1 MKNLS
6 CKFHADIKNNYFRM
20 KNILILILLMTI
32 NALLPAC
39 SKKDAFKLNETYHG
53 FKLIKKQFVEEVN
66 SECLLFIHEK
76 SGAQLLK
83 VANDDHNKLFNI
95 AFKTAPENDWG
106 TPHIMEHSVLNGSEN
121 FPVKSPFD
129 VLLQGSLNTFLNAM
143 TGKDLTTY
151 PVASMNEKDYFNLMH
166 VYLDAVFNPLI
177 YDDPKILQQEGWHY
191 ELNEEDG
198 PLTYKGVVYNEMKG
212 AYSNPQRELSYQ
224 IYKILFPDNAYG
236 FESGGYPT
244 EIPKLTQEYFIDFHK
259 KYYHPSNSYILLYG
273 DADLLQELEFI
284 NEKYLSNYDALEE
297 KIEIQLQRPFDSM
310 KEIEKPYPFQEG
322 VPTNDQT
329 FLSLNFV
336 IGTSADR
343 ELCMT
348 FDVLAHALVNHESAP
363 IRLALQKAGI
373 GRDVRASFD
382 EMQQN
387 LFHITVQN
395 ANPEDKDLFRETV
408 MITLQEVAANGL
420 DKTMVE
426 GIINRMEFNLKEG
439 DSSQKG
445 LMCLMMTYQPW
456 FFANDP
462 FLGLEYSKPLAEV
475 KKALETN
482 LLETAVQEHLLS
494 NNHAAL
500 VVLKPEP
507 GLLSKIEQATNQ
519 ELQVYKS
526 NLESDELIQI
536 MTQTTQLL
544 EHQQRE
550 DTPEALAS
558 IPMLELTDIDKN
570 IEWYPVNEKQVEDVP
585 VLHYDDFTN
594 DIVYTTLYFDLKVLP
609 QELIPYASLLNAI
622 LGKVGTENYSFGSL
636 NNELNIHAGGFNT
649 STTTFTKERNDE
661 NYIPKFQVSAKAVT
675 AKTHKLFELLEEIL
689 INSDFNDTDRLKEL
703 ITRHQA
709 RVDANFKSNGL
720 NFAMSRLRS
729 YYSHTGMIEE
739 LTNGIEYYR
748 FITHLAKNFDQETEV
763 IQSKLAETAQLLF
776 TKENMAVG
784 VTCGEKD
791 FNSFSEGLNSL
802 ATSLP
807 VGGRE
812 YNTWGFEIERK
823 NEGILTA
830 SKVQYVTKGYDFKK
844 LGHNYTGKMQVLNQ
858 ILSTD
863 WLQNRIRVMG
873 GAYGGFSGISS
884 NGNVFFASYRDPNL
898 TETLEN
904 FNNTPMFL
912 KEFNADEKTMTRF
925 IIGTISKFDQPHNVS
940 DKGNIAFRR
949 YFEKTTPEILQA
961 EREEILST
969 TAEDIKNMSDFV
981 EQVLSQDN
989 LCVYGNDEKIQANKS
1004 VFSNLVMIAD

>member
-106 TPHIMEHSVLNGSEN
+106 TPHIMEHSVLNGSKN

-129 VLLQGSLNTFLNAM
+129 ILLQGSLNTFLNAM
-143 TGKDLTTY
+143 TGKDITTY

-177 YDDPKILQQEGWHY
+177 YEDPKILQQEGWHY
-191 ELNEEDG
+191 ELVDENG
-198 PLTYKGVVYNEMKG
+198 PLDYKGVVYNEMKG
-212 AYSNPQRELSYQ
+212 AYSNPQRELYYQ
-224 IYKILFPDNAYG
+224 IYKNLFLDNTYG
-236 FESGGYPT
+236 FEAGGYPI
-244 EIPKLTQEYFIDFHK
+244 EIPKLTNEYFIKFHEK
-259 KYYHPSNSYILLYG
+259 FYHPSNSYILLYG
-273 DADLLQELEFI
+273 DADLNRELEFI
-284 NEKYLSNYDALEE
+284 DKEYLSNYEAPEDKVEIPLQAAFDTMKRVE
-297 KIEIQLQRPFDSM
+297 KS
-310 KEIEKPYPFQEG
+310 YPIQEG
-322 VPTNDQT
+322 LSTDGQT
-329 FLSLNFV
+329 FLNISFV
-336 IGTSADR
+336 IGTSTDR

-348 FDVLAHALVNHESAP
+348 FDVLAQALVNHESAP
-363 IRLALQKAGI
+363 LRLALQKAGI

-408 MITLQEVAANGL
+408 MNTLQEIAANGL

-622 LGKVGTENYSFGSL
+622 LGKVGTENYSFGIL
-636 NNELNIHAGGFNT
+636 TNELNIHTGGFNP
-649 STTTFTKERNDE
+649 STNTFSVNQSDD
-661 NYIPKFQVSAKAVT
+661 NFMPVFQVAAKAVSD
-675 AKTHKLFELLEEIL
+675 KTDKMFILLEEIL
-689 INSDFNDTDRLKEL
+689 KRSDFTDAERLKEL

-720 NFAMSRLRS
+720 NYAMSRLRS
-729 YYSHTGMIEE
+729 YYSNTGRMED
-739 LTNGIEYYR
+739 LTTGVEYYN
-748 FITHLAKNFDQETEV
+748 FVTSLAKNYDQNAAG
-763 IQSKLAETAQLLF
+763 IQAKLSETAQLLF
-776 TKENMAVG
+776 A
-784 VTCGEKD
+784 
-791 FNSFSEGLNSL
+791 
-802 ATSLP
+802 
-807 VGGRE
+807 R
-812 YNTWGFEIERK
+812 
-823 NEGILTA
+823 
-830 SKVQYVTKGYDFKK
+830 
-844 LGHNYTGKMQVLNQ
+844 
-858 ILSTD
+858 
-863 WLQNRIRVMG
+863 
-873 GAYGGFSGISS
+873 
-884 NGNVFFASYRDPNL
+884 
-898 TETLEN
+898 
-904 FNNTPMFL
+904 NN
-912 KEFNADEKTMTRF
+912 
-925 IIGTISKFDQPHNVS
+925 
-940 DKGNIAFRR
+940 
-949 YFEKTTPEILQA
+949 
-961 EREEILST
+961 
-969 TAEDIKNMSDFV
+969 
-981 EQVLSQDN
+981 
-989 LCVYGNDEKIQANKS
+989 
-1004 VFSNLVMIAD
+1004 